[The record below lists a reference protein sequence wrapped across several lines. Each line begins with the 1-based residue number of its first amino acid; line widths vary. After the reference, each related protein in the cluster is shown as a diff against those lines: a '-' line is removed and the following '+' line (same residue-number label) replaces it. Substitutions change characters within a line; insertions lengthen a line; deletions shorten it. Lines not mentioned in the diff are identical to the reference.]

1 MKIKFAITFI
11 SILLVTAG
19 CQTIQ
24 NKTNEVVEKENKK
37 YGLFVGEDV
46 NKMRIELGAPS
57 EDIINSTGNEV
68 LIYKTKKYG
77 MPCERRFDVNASGT
91 IIAFSSSG
99 CFKTCG
105 ANPTSKVKMFYLISI
120 SLFFL

>member
-1 MKIKFAITFI
+1 MKFRFLLTLI
-11 SILLVTAG
+11 SILFLSSG

-24 NKTNEVVEKENKK
+24 NKTDEVVEKENKK

-46 NKMRIELGAPS
+46 NKMKLELGSPN
-57 EDIINSTGNEV
+57 EDIVNNTGNEV

-77 MPCERRFDVNASGT
+77 MPCERRFEVNASGT

-99 CFKTCG
+99 CF
-105 ANPTSKVKMFYLISI
+105 
-120 SLFFL
+120 

>member
-11 SILLVTAG
+11 SILILTAG

-24 NKTNEVVEKENKK
+24 NKTDEVVEKENKK
-37 YGLFVGEDV
+37 YGLFVGGDV
-46 NKMRIELGAPS
+46 NKMRLELGAPS
-57 EDIINSTGNEV
+57 EDIINNIGNEV

-77 MPCERRFDVNASGT
+77 VPCERRFEVNASGI

-99 CFKTCG
+99 CF
-105 ANPTSKVKMFYLISI
+105 
-120 SLFFL
+120 

>member
-1 MKIKFAITFI
+1 MKIRFAITLI
-11 SILLVTAG
+11 SILFLSSG

-24 NKTNEVVEKENKK
+24 NKTNQVVEKENKK

-46 NKMRIELGAPS
+46 NKMKLELGAPS
-57 EDIINSTGNEV
+57 EDMVNDTGNEV

-77 MPCERRFDVNASGT
+77 VPCERRFEVNAGGT

-99 CFKTCG
+99 CF
-105 ANPTSKVKMFYLISI
+105 
-120 SLFFL
+120 

>member
-1 MKIKFAITFI
+1 MKIKFTIILI
-11 SILLVTAG
+11 SILFFTAG

-24 NKTNEVVEKENKK
+24 NKTNKVVEEENKK

-46 NKMRIELGAPS
+46 NKMKLELGSPN
-57 EDIINSTGNEV
+57 EDIVNNTGNEV

-77 MPCERRFDVNASGT
+77 VPCERRFEVNASGT

-99 CFKTCG
+99 CF
-105 ANPTSKVKMFYLISI
+105 
-120 SLFFL
+120 

>member
-1 MKIKFAITFI
+1 MKIRFAIKLI
-11 SILLVTAG
+11 SILLLTTG

-37 YGLFVGEDV
+37 YGLFVGGDV
-46 NKMRIELGAPS
+46 NKMRLELGAPS
-57 EDIINSTGNEV
+57 EDIINNTGNEV

-77 MPCERRFDVNASGT
+77 VPCERRFEVNAGGT

-99 CFKTCG
+99 CF
-105 ANPTSKVKMFYLISI
+105 
-120 SLFFL
+120 

>member
-1 MKIKFAITFI
+1 MKNLKILFATFFI
-11 SILLVTAG
+11 FLFVSG

-24 NKTNEVVEKENKK
+24 NKTDQVVEKENQK

-57 EDIINSTGNEV
+57 EDIINDSGNEV

-77 MPCERRFDVNASGT
+77 VPCERRFEVNTSGT

-99 CFKTCG
+99 CF
-105 ANPTSKVKMFYLISI
+105 
-120 SLFFL
+120 